1 MLPSRISGRIPH
13 FHGCDLDMADVLSD
27 AEKLNV
33 AKGFLLA
40 SPPGEVRDVSKD
52 VAKLLPRGLLSDTAL
67 RGILHTYN
75 VENSLPVQ
83 IPNEDESKRL
93 VVCQEGEVDVGHYLD
108 THGRKVWGF
117 DHVTQEILAQDVQDA
132 SARFTSS
139 LEPLRAELQ
148 LEVDAYLATQFGN
161 QGGAAVFATDSTITI
176 VLSTERVS
184 LRNFWSGRWKSKWT
198 LTNVSPDAATLAG
211 RIDLHVHYFEDG
223 NLQLQSHKDVAP
235 VPVTGESLAQAVLAV
250 FRAEEHV
257 VHSNLEDMYIN
268 MTEET
273 FKEMRRV
280 MPVTQTKMEWN
291 LYAHRT
297 AKDLSRK

>member
-1 MLPSRISGRIPH
+1 MLRISGRIPH

-139 LEPLRAELQ
+139 LEPLPDR
-148 LEVDAYLATQFGN
+148 
-161 QGGAAVFATDSTITI
+161 GGAAVFATDSTITI

-250 FRAEEHV
+250 LRAEEHV